1 MVLGSVE
8 KGEIDYAG
16 GTKTEGIRNALKHK
30 DEENANVLHYAGAA
44 GDEILMRFLLKKTR
58 ETECKELINSHKSDG
73 DTPLHVAAE
82 EGYLKVVMILCRY
95 GAKIDSFNR
104 NHETPV
110 FVAAKNNHH
119 EVVQYLVGR
128 NKEAIDKRDSDGWSP
143 LLIAASCGHIE
154 SADVLL
160 NNGVEINTSDKN
172 DQNVVFIASLEGQN
186 KFLQHILARCANTD
200 DLVNARDIYHN
211 SPLHIAAENGHL
223 ACVHTLIKYKAKVD
237 IKNDEEQTP
246 MHRAA
251 QFGKKNVISAL
262 AKKDIKPWLA
272 IFITVVSTEI
282 VTARKC
288 F

>member
-1 MVLGSVE
+1 MHIDANKRSHDFLPAESDAKKRLQKCATSFIRSPFKNNNRFVKMVLGSVE

-172 DQNVVFIASLEGQN
+172 DQNVGPDERKVVEHAGVYLN
-186 KFLQHILARCANTD
+186 W
-200 DLVNARDIYHN
+200 
-211 SPLHIAAENGHL
+211 SP
-223 ACVHTLIKYKAKVD
+223 KAHSSIPK
-237 IKNDEEQTP
+237 P
-246 MHRAA
+246 
-251 QFGKKNVISAL
+251 KKL
-262 AKKDIKPWLA
+262 KQK
-272 IFITVVSTEI
+272 
-282 VTARKC
+282 
-288 F
+288 